1 MTPPLSRIAL
11 YVRDMEK
18 VAAFYEQ
25 HFGFIRTDTGLADKF
40 VLTSPAHGCALV
52 ILQASKGH
60 KNGQSNVKLI
70 FDVEDVA
77 TFRKESAK
85 HGLKFGA
92 IHKGPSYE
100 FANARDPA
108 GNPIQI
114 SSGYRMDGKSIH
126 ATDADRDSSC

>member
-1 MTPPLSRIAL
+1 MTPSISRIAL

-18 VAAFYEQ
+18 VAAFYER
-25 HFGFIRTDTGLADKF
+25 HFGFTRMDTGLADKLI
-40 VLTSPAHGCALV
+40 LTPPSGGCALV

-60 KNGQSNVKLI
+60 KTGQSNVKLI

-77 TFRKESAK
+77 AFKAESAK
-85 HGLKFGA
+85 SGLKFGT
-92 IHKGPSYE
+92 IHKGSGYE

-114 SSGYRMDGKSIH
+114 SSGYRVDGNPS
-126 ATDADRDSSC
+126 ASPGA